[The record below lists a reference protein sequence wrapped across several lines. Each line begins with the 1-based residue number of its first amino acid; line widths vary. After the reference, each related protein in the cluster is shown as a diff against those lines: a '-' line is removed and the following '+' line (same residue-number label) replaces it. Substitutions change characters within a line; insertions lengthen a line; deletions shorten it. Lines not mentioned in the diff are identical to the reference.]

1 MCSNPPLDLVKHIV
15 LTEFPMKIVWERA
28 VIFRER
34 FPFYYNFQM
43 GQKIFIFAYIL

>member
-1 MCSNPPLDLVKHIV
+1 MCSNPPLDLVKHVV
-15 LTEFPMKIVWERA
+15 LTEFPVKIVWKRV